1 MKRLLVL
8 VMVLLL
14 FGICACSAPV
24 QEKPDFSTMS
34 PPVPATAEPN
44 MPDAQTQ
51 YLGFIHDTLVP
62 QYGLSNMAAVRYLQ
76 ESSEP
81 LGMNEQCLGIMSAL
95 MADLDQD
102 GIDELIV
109 AVCTQKQTVR
119 GPDQVVS
126 VQVYTCAGGGVQRVP
141 GPEDALVSVVSDEGT
156 AHFGSEYSLTLCL
169 GEQNLIYSY
178 FQGETG
184 DSGWEEHIAYRMK
197 DGKLQK
203 AMDVENL
210 LGAGEYGVVARVLP
224 DWLDADLQ
232 GVSRVS
238 VENYGED
245 SVLLFAQAQNP
256 DEFYVLP
263 GEYHDLYASQQQA
276 MDAVLRPL
284 KNVPA
289 KRILDEQWQD
299 DTGILTWLGQP
310 EPSFS
315 PPPQPTE
322 EPVSLENFI
331 LEGRNREYAYAE
343 LDAYSQEEIA
353 LVRNGMY
360 ALSGKIFNKQE
371 NSDYFSECSWYS
383 PVAKNV
389 DSLLNDN
396 QRANIKLCV
405 QYEKDHGW
413 K

>member
-1 MKRLLVL
+1 M
-8 VMVLLL
+8 
-14 FGICACSAPV
+14 
-24 QEKPDFSTMS
+24 Q
-34 PPVPATAEPN
+34 ATAEPDI
-44 MPDAQTQ
+44 PDAQTL
-51 YLGFIHDTLVP
+51 YLTFIQETLVP

-76 ESSEP
+76 QSSEP
-81 LGMNEQCLGIMSAL
+81 MGMDEKCLGLMSAL
-95 MADLDQD
+95 MADMDDD

-109 AVCTQKQTVR
+109 AVCSENVTA
-119 GPDQVVS
+119 GEPDQTVS
-126 VQVYTCAGGGVQRVP
+126 VQVYTCTGGGVQRVP

-156 AHFGSEYSLTLCL
+156 AYFGSEYSLSLCL
-169 GEQNLIYSY
+169 GEQKLIYSY

-224 DWLDADLQ
+224 DWLEEDLR

-238 VENYGED
+238 VEAYGTD
-245 SVLLFAQAQNP
+245 SVLLYAQAQNT

-263 GEYHDLYASQQQA
+263 GEYLDLYANQQQA
-276 MDAVLRPL
+276 MDAVLGPM
-284 KNVPA
+284 KNVPVR
-289 KRILDEQWQD
+289 RILDEQWQD
-299 DTGILTWLGQP
+299 DTGLLAWLGKP
-310 EPSFS
+310 EPTFS
-315 PPPQPTE
+315 PLPLPTE
-322 EPVSLENFI
+322 EPTSLEDFI
-331 LEGRNREYAYAE
+331 LQGRNREYAYEE
-343 LDAYSQEEIA
+343 LDAYTQEEIA

-371 NSDYFSECSWYS
+371 NSNYFSQYSWYVPS
-383 PVAKNV
+383 AKDV
-389 DSLLNDN
+389 DNLLNDD
-396 QRANIKLCV
+396 QRANIELCV